1 MNDLIGLTLKEIV
14 NVQGFTNTD
23 HVNCKSSCEK
33 TYKFDESSL
42 PLAFLRS
49 THE

>member
-1 MNDLIGLTLKEIV
+1 MKDFSRLTLKEIV
-14 NVQGFTNTD
+14 NVQGFIKTN
-23 HVNCKSSCEK
+23 HVNCKSSYEK

-42 PLAFLRS
+42 PFAFLRS